1 VDRVR
6 ATFAHQLEELES
18 RIVNDLDAAANTL
31 MTVAAAVQDPD
42 DHRIAMIANDA
53 AKLHA
58 SASCAH
64 ADLVVITARQTPV
77 ASDLRLVL
85 AMIDLAHHTALIANQ
100 FDLISQQLA
109 ELDPST
115 VDHATIAASLVRM
128 SQMASAE
135 LRKATTAFHAR
146 DLARARE
153 LDSEDDP
160 LDHLIGRSATPSLSS
175 RFPPNSANSR
185 FARS

>member
-1 VDRVR
+1 MDRVR

-58 SASCAH
+58 SASRAH

-85 AMIDLAHHTALIANQ
+85 AMIDLAHHTALTANQ

-109 ELDPST
+109 EL
-115 VDHATIAASLVRM
+115 AS
-128 SQMASAE
+128 
-135 LRKATTAFHAR
+135 
-146 DLARARE
+146 
-153 LDSEDDP
+153 
-160 LDHLIGRSATPSLSS
+160 
-175 RFPPNSANSR
+175 
-185 FARS
+185 